1 MKQLSIWDYLQRLL
15 LTILM
20 VSIFGILLMVTWAI
34 VDALILLFIGIVA
47 AVILRTLA
55 KPIARYTPLNT
66 KAAIIVVIL
75 LLLLL
80 LALGTW
86 LFVPEIVTQTEA
98 LITQVNQALLQ
109 LEQFLLQYDWGQ
121 DLLEKIF
128 QQDPTQLPF
137 QDLVPRITDTFSLT
151 LETLTNLFFIL
162 FIGLFLAWNPELY
175 RSGIIAL
182 IPPRGRKRTR
192 EVIDA
197 MIEGLRGWLLGQ
209 FISMCIIGIVVGV
222 GLSILG
228 IPLAFLL
235 GLISGVLEF
244 VPILGSIVSAIPGVL
259 IAFTLGFNNAIYV
272 AIFYLV
278 VQQLEGN
285 LITPI
290 VQRHTVDLPPAL
302 TLTVIFIMGLLFG
315 PFAVFIAAP
324 MAATFL
330 ILVKMVYLED
340 ILKSR

>member
-15 LTILM
+15 LTILV
-20 VSIFGILLMVTWAI
+20 VSTVVVLLLVTWAI
-34 VDALILLFIGIVA
+34 VDALILLFVGLLV
-47 AVILRTLA
+47 AVILRTLSQ
-55 KPIARYTPLNT
+55 PIAKYTPFGR
-66 KAAIIVVIL
+66 KFSIVVVIL
-75 LLLLL
+75 FILLL
-80 LALGTW
+80 LALVAW
-86 LFVPEIVTQTEA
+86 LFIPEILAQTEA
-98 LITQVNQALLQ
+98 LIIQINQAIIQ
-109 LEQFLLQYDWGQ
+109 IEQFLLQYDWGQ
-121 DLLEKIF
+121 ELLEVIF

-137 QDLVPRITDTFSLT
+137 QALLPRITDTFSLT
-151 LETLTNLFFIL
+151 LESLTNVLFIL
-162 FIGLFLAWNPELY
+162 FIGLFLAWNPNIY

-192 EVIDA
+192 EVMDA
-197 MIEGLRGWLLGQ
+197 MVRGLRAWILGQ
-209 FISMCIIGIVVGV
+209 FISMCIIGVLVGV
-222 GLSILG
+222 GLSIMG

-259 IAFTLGFNNAIYV
+259 IAFTLGFTNTIYV
-272 AIFYLV
+272 TVFYLV

-290 VQRHTVDLPPAL
+290 VQRQTVDLPPAL

-324 MAATFL
+324 LAATFL
-330 ILVKMVYLED
+330 ILVKMIYLED